1 MFTLLRRDPLI
12 KILLACIIA
21 VISHEIFHIIAALI
35 FKARLYDFRPTP
47 IGIKARLKQSPK
59 SFKRQ
64 AAIFIAGPLGNILLA
79 MLFIG
84 RSGFLHNLS
93 EANLAI
99 GIFNMLPVYPLD
111 GSQIFIIVFYKLI
124 GITRTFKLIKKL
136 SITVKVVLAV
146 IGLIQAVFLYNPSF
160 LIAALFLPTTK
171 VLEEKMRI
179 MKLENFLNRR
189 QRILKKRIYEVR
201 HIVALED
208 CTLGELIKKLDYDRF
223 HIIYVINNDMDIVGS
238 INEQQVIMAIQS
250 SGDIHTLSDIILQK
264 QTE

>member
-59 SFKRQ
+59 SFKKQ

-111 GSQIFIIVFYKLI
+111 GSQIFIIVF
-124 GITRTFKLIKKL
+124 
-136 SITVKVVLAV
+136 
-146 IGLIQAVFLYNPSF
+146 
-160 LIAALFLPTTK
+160 
-171 VLEEKMRI
+171 
-179 MKLENFLNRR
+179 
-189 QRILKKRIYEVR
+189 
-201 HIVALED
+201 
-208 CTLGELIKKLDYDRF
+208 
-223 HIIYVINNDMDIVGS
+223 IN
-238 INEQQVIMAIQS
+238 
-250 SGDIHTLSDIILQK
+250 
-264 QTE
+264 